1 MKTYYSET
9 SVHYTNTDNFKDS
22 EDYTA
27 IIEAK
32 NKKEAKEQAKENALS
47 EFNQNFQDGT
57 LTVCEIVVDSIYETS
72 SDARCS

>member
-9 SVHYTNTDNFKDS
+9 SVYYTDADNFKDS
-22 EDYTA
+22 ENYTS
-27 IIEAK
+27 IIEEK
-32 NKKEAKEQAKENALS
+32 NKKEAKEQAKENALA

-57 LTVCEIVVDSIYETS
+57 LTVCEIIVNNIYETS